1 MYAPAVVKLAPVI
14 PEIRRPTNSHPSVG
28 ASAMNT

>member
-14 PEIRRPTNSHPSVG
+14 PEINRPTNSHQSDG
-28 ASAMNT
+28 ASAMKT